1 MPNEFITFVL
11 LGFSFGI
18 LYDVFRF
25 FRFVFKSVK
34 IQFLIDFLYF
44 VVISLVFFIF
54 LLAYNNGQVRAYYF
68 TLSFAGFL
76 FYMLTLFRLTE
87 HGERF
92 IALNLR
98 NLLRKLTKS
107 LKKVLQFIRNV
118 YYNKIVLRLKPLR
131 KNDKVGNID
140 ESIFSENKAK

>member
-25 FRFVFKSVK
+25 FRLVFKSVK
-34 IQFLIDFLYF
+34 IQFVIDFLYF
-44 VVISLVFFIF
+44 VIISFTYFIF
-54 LLAYNNGQVRAYYF
+54 LLAYNNGQVRVYYF
-68 TLSFAGFL
+68 TLSFIGFL

-87 HGERF
+87 HGEKF

-98 NLLRKLTKS
+98 NLLRKVTKS

-140 ESIFSENKAK
+140 ESIFSENKSK